1 MTPKLPDFHSQFKP
15 NSPILPLPNRGNF
28 GLSDADRGDT
38 SPIDAALEASNYAL
52 WRAQVA
58 GRLMDAGRH
67 SESLNFA
74 DCGTLFGNFNVAA
87 CDADP
92 GHEVRALP
100 FTCHLR
106 YCPDCERR
114 HAAELVAKYTP
125 VLKDLSENSDRA
137 GWSLKKIELTTPYS
151 LEADDAEQLYQ
162 DAWEFF
168 ERWQQLLFQRI
179 LADEMTPAEKRRGRL
194 DYAKHGIGSLASAE
208 FGEHGHKLHFH
219 ILAFCPWIDKR
230 LSSDIWRE
238 ASDGQADITYLRRID
253 YHDVD
258 DAVREQ
264 VKYVTKF
271 TELPPALVIKLAD
284 VLDGS
289 RRLRTYGM
297 VRKAEKLEREPCQCA
312 TCSAIIR
319 VMKVQEYFEIC
330 LQRNIAID
338 PVILAAGRKVLLDL
352 KPGNK
357 SGEVE
362 STHLPRNDPDPP
374 PKQADLPYFDAIAP
388 KKTRFRYD

>member
-1 MTPKLPDFHSQFKP
+1 
-15 NSPILPLPNRGNF
+15 
-28 GLSDADRGDT
+28 
-38 SPIDAALEASNYAL
+38 
-52 WRAQVA
+52 
-58 GRLMDAGRH
+58 MDAGRH

-114 HAAELVAKYTP
+114 HAAALVAKYTP
-125 VLKDLSENSDRA
+125 VLKDLAESDSRA

-151 LEADDAEQLYQ
+151 LEEANADQLYQ

-168 ERWQQLLFQRI
+168 ERWQQLLFQHI

-219 ILAFCPWIDKR
+219 ILAYCPWIDKR
-230 LSSDIWRE
+230 LSSDVWRE
-238 ASDGQADITYLRRID
+238 ASDGQADITYLRRIE

-297 VRKAEKLEREPCQCA
+297 VRKAEKLEREPCKCA

-338 PVILAAGRKVLLDL
+338 PVILDAGRKVLLDL

-357 SGEVE
+357 TGDGQSQ
-362 STHLPRNDPDPP
+362 HLPRSDPDLP
-374 PKQADLPYFDAIAP
+374 PKQLDMAVFNELLPP
-388 KKTRFRYD
+388 KKRFNYQ